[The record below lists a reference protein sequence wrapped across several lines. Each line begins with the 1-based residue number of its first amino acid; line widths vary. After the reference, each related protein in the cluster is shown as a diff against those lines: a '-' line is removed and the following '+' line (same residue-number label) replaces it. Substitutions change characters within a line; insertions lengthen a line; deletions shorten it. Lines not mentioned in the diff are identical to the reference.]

1 MASRDLAGLLTGINS
16 AQRPNPSMDS
26 DAWRMAFGGQQAQ
39 NLGNSVGNIGGM
51 LNGGERSLNPQEAIQ
66 IGMGKLDQNNIEDLK
81 TLARMQQMRGDLEG
95 SARTAAKIQAMQAQE
110 SKQNNTVKRRTSL
123 AEALSKKEETQPL
136 AQLVLDGVYDDNF
149 SELTPLL
156 QQKPPKGISLSTP
169 YAGVTAEGKDIVLF
183 VQKQEG
189 ANDRFIT
196 ANGVTAPAGVTLK
209 KGNGTTV
216 TVDLGEETEGAFMT
230 ELGKTRAK
238 TISQS
243 YTDNS
248 LVSLTS
254 TVIDNQWELVEGG
267 IKSGIFAK
275 LGLTGGKALK
285 ALGLIANDSNEA
297 ETIARTE
304 AFSANA
310 GTLVGQIIKQ
320 FGAGT
325 GLSDADRE
333 FANKIAAGEI
343 TLDEKAIKRL
353 LIIQAKASRIKVQ
366 MHNKQIDKLPEGNMR
381 ESLYIEVPEFSW
393 LETNKPANVDAD
405 LAALMAK
412 YKKGS

>member
-16 AQRPNPSMDS
+16 AQRPDPNMNS

-51 LNGGERSLNPQEAIQ
+51 LGGERSLNPQEAIQ
-66 IGMGKLDQNNIEDLK
+66 IGMGKLEGDNIEHLK

-95 SARTAAKIQAMQAQE
+95 AARTAAKIQAMQAAE

-123 AEALSKKEETQPL
+123 AEALSKNEETQPL

-149 SELTPLL
+149 GELTPLL

-189 ANDRFIT
+189 KNDRFIT
-196 ANGVTAPAGVTLK
+196 ADGATAPAGVTLK
-209 KGNGTTV
+209 KSNGTTV
-216 TVDLGEETEGAFMT
+216 NVDLGKETESAMMVK
-230 ELGKTRAK
+230 LGETRAGA
-238 TISQS
+238 ISKS

-248 LVSLTS
+248 LVSFTS
-254 TVIDNQWELVEGG
+254 TVIENQWQLVEGG

-304 AFSANA
+304 AFAANV
-310 GTLVGQIIKQ
+310 GTLVGQIIRD
-320 FGAGT
+320 FGSGT
-325 GLSDADRE
+325 GLSDADRDY
-333 FANKIAAGEI
+333 AAAIAAGDI
-343 TLDEKAIKRL
+343 TMDEGAIKRL
-353 LIIQAKASRIKVQ
+353 LRIQALASRIKIQ
-366 MHNKQIDKLPEGNMR
+366 GHNKQIDKLPEGNMKD
-381 ESLYIEVPEFSW
+381 SLYIEVPEYSW
-393 LETNKPANVDAD
+393 LDTGKPANVDAD
-405 LAALMAK
+405 IAALMAK
-412 YKKGS
+412 HKKGSK

>member
-1 MASRDLAGLLTGINS
+1 MAQLDLAGMLTGVSSQPIDPRLNMQQQQLALGANATSMMQGGMESMRRS
-16 AQRPNPSMDS
+16 A
-26 DAWRMAFGGQQAQ
+26 GGAPPVAQQLQQAMSQ
-39 NLGNSVGNIGGM
+39 LDLTKVAD
-51 LNGGERSLNPQEAIQ
+51 LR
-66 IGMGKLDQNNIEDLK
+66 KLAKILQ
-81 TLARMQQMRGDLEG
+81 ASGDMAG
-95 SARTAAKIQAMQAQE
+95 AAKVAAKIQAMQAAE

-123 AEALSKKEETQPL
+123 AEALGKKDETKPL

-169 YAGVTAEGKDIVLF
+169 HAGVTAEGKDIVLF

-189 ANDRFIT
+189 KNDRF
-196 ANGVTAPAGVTLK
+196 VTADGATAPTGVTLK
-209 KGNGTTV
+209 KGSGPVVN
-216 TVDLGEETEGAFMT
+216 VDLGKETEGALMT

-243 YTDNS
+243 YTDNQ

-254 TVIDNQWELVEGG
+254 TVIDNQWKLVEGG

-304 AFSANA
+304 AFAANA

-353 LIIQAKASRIKVQ
+353 LTIQAKASRIKVQ
-366 MHNKQIDKLPEGNMR
+366 MHNKQIDKLPKGNMKD
-381 ESLYIEVPEFSW
+381 SLYIEVPEFSW
-393 LETNKPANVDAD
+393 LETNKPDNVDAD
-405 LAALMAK
+405 IAALMAK
-412 YKKGS
+412 HKKAS